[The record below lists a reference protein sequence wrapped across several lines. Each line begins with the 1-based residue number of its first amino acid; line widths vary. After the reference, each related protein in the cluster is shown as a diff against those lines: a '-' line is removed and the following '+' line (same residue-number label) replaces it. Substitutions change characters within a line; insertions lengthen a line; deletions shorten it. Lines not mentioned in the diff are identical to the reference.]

1 MPRVVCNH
9 RPCTRGNRQFKKVV
23 VLWIG
28 QMRTPKEVNLLMP
41 GACAKAIKDLF
52 DIDISK
58 AEFVLP
64 SSEEF
69 FVLEQEWY

>member
-1 MPRVVCNH
+1 
-9 RPCTRGNRQFKKVV
+9 
-23 VLWIG
+23 
-28 QMRTPKEVNLLMP
+28 MRTPKEVNLLMP

-52 DIDISK
+52 DIGVSEP
-58 AEFVLP
+58 EFVLP